1 MNIIAASKI
10 YHYVLNLAYIFHF
23 SSGYYF
29 SCEKF
34 QGCVDFYGEELYCFI
49 CRFKMEYD
57 PRDIK
62 EISVSKKIEDIYL
75 SIKKDLKRCIQFDPS
90 IDNFWLYHFKTN
102 WYDYKEKRS
111 CYLKESIFCKI
122 A

>member
-1 MNIIAASKI
+1 
-10 YHYVLNLAYIFHF
+10 
-23 SSGYYF
+23 
-29 SCEKF
+29 
-34 QGCVDFYGEELYCFI
+34 
-49 CRFKMEYD
+49 MEYD

-102 WYDYKEKRS
+102 WYDYKEK
-111 CYLKESIFCKI
+111 
-122 A
+122 